1 MPGRQAHGRPLLP
14 TSGGG
19 GGGGGGNKFG
29 KSHARTLKK
38 SRAKATARALDAFA
52 AAAEQIPES
61 TRGVR
66 TRGLED
72 DGPSQKKKKRQ
83 RRDEDGDD
91 EDGLGFDD
99 DFDDDD
105 AGAGSGRTKKRARRD
120 ADEDGFDGFSDG
132 DEGGGGDSDSE
143 EWHVGVAGEDD
154 DSELDSDEA
163 FGESDEEHFQG
174 FAFGGSRSKGKQAKK
189 RSGDGSEDEDDE
201 QDEGEDE
208 EDLESLGSDAIDLA
222 TALDQYSEDEEE
234 GGEEEEGS
242 EESGSEDDEESTD
255 AGSESEVDEDL
266 DDPSKLDALQSMIAG
281 FAGEDDEEG
290 EKQATTQ
297 GKTKLSLKDL
307 GLAGVKDPHMKR
319 SLRLM
324 NKEEKAVKPG
334 SSKKLEVPLAKRQQ
348 DRLLRSAAYQKTN
361 ETLDRWIETVKHN
374 RRADHLIFPLAQNA
388 HDRGLDSGELMPI
401 NQKTSGTELEQTI
414 LNIMEESGLGPTA
427 KPEKKEGDEAK
438 SAELS
443 KEEQRE
449 IIRQR
454 RRERELHSREVA
466 RAKRIKKIK
475 SKAWRRIH
483 RKELAR
489 EQEAEFQE
497 KLEAG
502 ELDSEDEREALD
514 RRRALE
520 RVGTRYK
527 ESKWAK
533 LGKKANRAVWD
544 ENFRA
549 SLTEAA
555 RRKEDLRRRIEGLR
569 GDGSDDDDDD
579 SDVSD
584 ASGEG
589 DSRRRLL
596 AELERAAAY
605 DDEDDEPRSKLFQ
618 MKFMQRGEELRKKE
632 NDEAVAALR
641 RELESDGEASEEEEV
656 EIGRRQYGMGEAA
669 AAARAAS
676 QTTSQPKK
684 AKTAEVR
691 GPAKPPALTAESSG
705 QSNSEPQISAPG
717 AAGAWS
723 TEPASSSSAPAAVP
737 SAACAAG
744 VWSQAEPSGSKSKKG
759 VKAKAEDIDVSS
771 AAIATIKT
779 SKPQPKSQPKA
790 QPREAQKN
798 GAAVVDADG
807 EQDSDE
813 EAALHL
819 PLAIRDQKL
828 IERAF
833 AGEDVHGQFDEEKA
847 EIEREDDE
855 KEIDN
860 TLPGWGSWV
869 GEGVSNREKK
879 KHQGRFITKVE
890 GVKKKDRKDFKLK
903 DVIIS
908 EKRIRKNDKYL
919 ASQLP
924 HPFETRQQ
932 YERSLRLP
940 VGPEWST
947 KETFQDATKPRV
959 IIKQGIIAPMSKPMY

>member
-19 GGGGGGNKFG
+19 SGSGSGSKFG
-29 KSHARTLKK
+29 KLHARTVKK

-52 AAAEQIPES
+52 TAAEQIPES
-61 TRGVR
+61 TGGVR

-72 DGPSQKKKKRQ
+72 GPHPAAQKKRQ

-91 EDGLGFDD
+91 GDGLGFDD
-99 DFDDDD
+99 GDDGYGDGD
-105 AGAGSGRTKKRARRD
+105 GVHGDGAGSGHPKKRARRD

-132 DEGGGGDSDSE
+132 EGGGGGSDSE

-189 RSGDGSEDEDDE
+189 KRSRDGDEDDE
-201 QDEGEDE
+201 QDEGEAE
-208 EDLESLGSDAIDLA
+208 EDSESLGSDAIDLA
-222 TALDQYSEDEEE
+222 TALDQFSEDEEE
-234 GGEEEEGS
+234 GGEEEEEEGS
-242 EESGSEDDEESTD
+242 EESGSEDDDESTD
-255 AGSESEVDEDL
+255 ADDESEEDEDL
-266 DDPSKLDALQSMIAG
+266 DDPSKMDALQSMIAG
-281 FAGEDDEEG
+281 FAGEDEEDE
-290 EKQATTQ
+290 KPAATQ
-297 GKTKLSLKDL
+297 NKTKLSLKDL

-334 SSKKLEVPLAKRQQ
+334 SSKKLDVPLAKRQQ

-374 RRADHLIFPLAQNA
+374 RRADHLVFPLAQNA

-414 LNIMEESGLGPTA
+414 LTIMEESGLGPTA

-438 SAELS
+438 KAELS

-449 IIRQR
+449 IARQR

-475 SKAWRRIH
+475 SKTWRRIH

-497 KLEAG
+497 KLAAG

-533 LGKKANRAVWD
+533 LGKKAGRAVWD

-549 SLTEAA
+549 GLTEMA
-555 RRKEDLRRRIEGLR
+555 RRKEDLRRRIEGR
-569 GDGSDDDDDD
+569 GGDGSDDDDDD
-579 SDVSD
+579 GSDVSD
-584 ASGEG
+584 GSAEG
-589 DSRRRLL
+589 DPRRRLL
-596 AELERAAAY
+596 AELDRAAAY
-605 DDEDDEPRSKLFQ
+605 DDDDEPQSKLFQ

-641 RELESDGEASEEEEV
+641 RELESDGAAASEEEEV
-656 EIGRRQYGMGEAA
+656 EIGRRQFGMGDAA

-676 QTTSQPKK
+676 QPKK
-684 AKTAEVR
+684 AKATELR
-691 GPAKPPALTAESSG
+691 GPTKPSAAAAEPSS
-705 QSNSEPQISAPG
+705 QSHSEPQTSAPG

-723 TEPASSSSAPAAVP
+723 AESATSAAPAAVP
-737 SAACAAG
+737 SASSAAG
-744 VWSQAEPSGSKSKKG
+744 VWSQAEPSGGKSKKG
-759 VKAKAEDIDVSS
+759 VKAKVEDLDVSS
-771 AAIATIKT
+771 AAIASIKT
-779 SKPQPKSQPKA
+779 SKPRPKP
-790 QPREAQKN
+790 QPREAAQN
-798 GAAVVDADG
+798 GVVVPADG
-807 EQDSDE
+807 EQDSDD

-833 AGEDVHGQFDEEKA
+833 AGEDVHGQFEEEKA

-879 KHQGRFITKVE
+879 KHQGRFVTKVE
-890 GVKKKDRKDFKLK
+890 GVKKKDRKDFRLK

-924 HPFETRQQ
+924 HPFETQQQ